1 VTARPSGR
9 PVIGTTYSTRTST
22 ASLRLARP
30 FRRERVRAR
39 VCQNIRLMSTLR
51 IKVIVG
57 STRASRF
64 SEKAAQWIFDAA
76 RKREDFD
83 VELLDLRDY
92 PLPFFEEGMPPGMA
106 KDGYTNPAVVKW
118 RDKIRESDGFIICT
132 PEYNHGYPAVLKNA
146 LDYVYFA
153 WSRKAVAFVSWG
165 GAGGTRGV
173 EQLRAVSIELDMAP
187 TRYAVHIPNPW
198 FIKDVGEID
207 TEANQQSAKALLDH
221 LSWWAA
227 ALKAARG

>member
-1 VTARPSGR
+1 LSDLK
-9 PVIGTTYSTRTST
+9 IG
-22 ASLRLARP
+22 
-30 FRRERVRAR
+30 
-39 VCQNIRLMSTLR
+39 I
-51 IKVIVG
+51 IVG
-57 STRASRF
+57 STRPNRF
-64 SEKAAQWIFDAA
+64 SEKPAQWIFDKA
-76 RKREDFD
+76 RQRQDLD

-92 PLPFFEEGMPPGMA
+92 PLPFFEEAMPPGMA

-118 RDKIRESDGFIICT
+118 RDKIREGDGFIIVT

-173 EQLRAVSIELDMAP
+173 EQLRAVAIELDMAP
-187 TRYAVHIPNPW
+187 TRFAVHIPNPW
-198 FIKDVGEID
+198 FIKDISEID
-207 TEANQQSAKALLDH
+207 TEANQQSATALLDH
-221 LSWWAA
+221 LTWWAG